1 MLAGIS
7 MLSAK
12 VARELFL
19 YVVRLA
25 EKLSD
30 ISYFQQRRRFSALE
44 SYKRVYTLHTTRVYS
59 SPLAVYI
66 IYWKAT
72 IDKLSERYS
81 VRLFVVADNR
91 SFTLAPFRAG
101 RSVYSNVRVQ
111 HNHLGT
117 CKAPR
122 DRDTRATNDIRDT
135 IDTSGTSNINTYR
148 A

>member
-91 SFTLAPFRAG
+91 SFTL
-101 RSVYSNVRVQ
+101 
-111 HNHLGT
+111 L
-117 CKAPR
+117 
-122 DRDTRATNDIRDT
+122 
-135 IDTSGTSNINTYR
+135 
-148 A
+148 